1 MFFADTEMISLSA
14 VRRMVVNVGRENIW
28 DLMNLRACDRIGTG
42 RPKENPFRLRKYKAM
57 IDQALMDPISV
68 TMLKVDGKGIMEMLG
83 ISPGPKIGMILS
95 ALLEEVL
102 DDPKLNN
109 EEYLTKRVKELNAL
123 PDAELKTLAD
133 KGKERKEEEEEKQLE
148 EIRSKHN
155 IN

>member
-1 MFFADTEMISLSA
+1 
-14 VRRMVVNVGRENIW
+14 
-28 DLMNLRACDRIGTG
+28 
-42 RPKENPFRLRKYKAM
+42 
-57 IDQALMDPISV
+57 
-68 TMLKVDGKGIMEMLG
+68 MEMLG

>member
-1 MFFADTEMISLSA
+1 MISLSA